1 MAQWNRLHEENMA
14 RHREFMAQHKQFMA
28 QHEENMT
35 ALRVLIKRTATPGS
49 ESHGD
54 DA

>member
-1 MAQWNRLHEENMA
+1 MAQWNRLHKENMA
-14 RHREFMAQHKQFMA
+14 RHREFMA